1 MSNFDSNELKN
12 ELKQLIIDE
21 CEKEC
26 EVEDIS
32 DDEILFGS
40 DANLE
45 LDSLDAL
52 QISLALNKRYALNT
66 TDSKKLRKIMV
77 SINSLAHHIQ
87 SK

>member
-1 MSNFDSNELKN
+1 MSIFDTEKLKS

-26 EVEDIS
+26 EVDEIT

-40 DANLE
+40 DSNLQ

-52 QISLALNKRYALNT
+52 QISLALNKKYNLNT
-66 TDSKKLRKIMV
+66 TDSKELRKIMV
-77 SINSLAHHIQ
+77 SINSLTEHIQ

>member
-1 MSNFDSNELKN
+1 MSNFDASELKN

-26 EVEDIS
+26 EVSDIT
-32 DDEILFGS
+32 DEEVLFGS
-40 DANLE
+40 DSNLQ

-52 QISLALNKRYALNT
+52 QISLALNKKYNLNT
-66 TDSKKLRKIMV
+66 TDSKDLRKIMV
-77 SINSLAHHIQ
+77 SINSLAEHIQ

>member
-1 MSNFDSNELKN
+1 MSNVDTSKLKS

-21 CEKEC
+21 CEKDF
-26 EVEDIS
+26 EVEEIT

-40 DANLE
+40 DSNLQ

-52 QISLALNKRYALNT
+52 QISLALNKKYNLNT
-66 TDSKKLRKIMV
+66 TDSKELRKIMV
-77 SINSLAHHIQ
+77 SINSLAQHIQ